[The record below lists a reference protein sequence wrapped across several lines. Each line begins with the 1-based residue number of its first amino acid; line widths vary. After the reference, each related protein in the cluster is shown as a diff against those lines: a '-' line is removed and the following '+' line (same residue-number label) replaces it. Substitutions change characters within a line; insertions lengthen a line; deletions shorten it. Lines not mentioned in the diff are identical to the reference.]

1 MGIITRSAANNITTG
16 GVILPAGINDAS
28 VASITALAQV
38 SAGDGITLISS
49 QTASNSA
56 SISFTSGIDSTYRT
70 YLFKFINIHA
80 ATASTLFQVN
90 FRDGGSVFDATKT
103 TTLFNA
109 YHYENGVSG
118 EGLQYQGGRDLAQ
131 STSYQDLVAYNLI
144 DNDDDSALS
153 GYLHLFSPSNTT
165 FVKHFIAKTSS
176 VLNNAGGGGQLVDH
190 SLVAGYCNVTAAID
204 GVDFKFSS
212 GNIDAGTIYMYG
224 IA

>member
-56 SISFTSGIDSTYRT
+56 SLSFTSGIDSTYRT
-70 YLFKFINIHA
+70 YLFKFINILP
-80 ATASTLFQVN
+80 ATNDVSCVFNLSS
-90 FRDGGSVFDATKT
+90 DGGSNYNVVYT
-103 TTLFNA
+103 TTYFRAKHDEADVDTELA
-109 YHYENGVSG
+109 YISG
-118 EGLQYQGGRDLAQ
+118 HDVAQ
-131 STSYQDLVAYNLI
+131 STDQKLMLAQGNGSDE
-144 DNDDDSALS
+144 SFS
-153 GYLHLFSPSNTT
+153 GTLYLFNPSSTT
-165 FVKHFIAKTSS
+165 YVKHFIAQT
-176 VLNNAGGGGQLVDH
+176 NGYYEGDICFTNYI
-190 SLVAGYCNVTAAID
+190 AGYGNTTSAVDAIN
-204 GVDFKFSS
+204 FKYSS